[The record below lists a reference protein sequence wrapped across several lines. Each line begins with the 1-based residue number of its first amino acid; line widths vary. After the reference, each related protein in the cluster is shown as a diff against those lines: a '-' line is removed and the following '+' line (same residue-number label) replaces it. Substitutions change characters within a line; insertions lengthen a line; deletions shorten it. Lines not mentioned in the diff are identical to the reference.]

1 MSHAAGKLGA
11 IFNVLP
17 IPVFAIDL
25 QSRVVEANAAAV
37 EICGFKTQ
45 VELLQKDFLQ
55 TLVADE
61 DKADARV
68 RLKEVLE
75 GHGSGETLKV
85 TALTRTGRK
94 QACLKAA
101 TTRSAAGK
109 LDGAVICVQDMSEI
123 KMLAGSAA
131 HADGAEHLSG
141 ALSATGMA
149 LFCIDKECKIV
160 EWTPKMEK
168 LTGYLAGQAS
178 NQEATF
184 CALASSQASM
194 SKGLD
199 QALRG
204 LDIPRYNVSIE
215 HSSGRTKD
223 AWLSV
228 VPWRSATGSIVGAV
242 GSFQD
247 AEEVDR
253 RLGEADWI
261 RAAVAEQLDRA
272 NAAIFSIDSN
282 LCITEWNYA
291 LEDRSGKE
299 KEGVA
304 GAKLLD
310 LLETDSRSRAEAAA
324 KIALAGE
331 LGSTVQISLMPGMDM
346 VVGFSPQFSF
356 AGKVIG
362 ALAVGQ
368 LLPSGGV
375 TRSPQEP
382 GTSYA
387 MKAMIL
393 HQLRSPLHGI
403 LGLATTLSQDTGPL
417 QKPLGMIGLSAER
430 VLNLITNIIDY
441 WNFCDEEKRT
451 SASKDEVVDLLVLA
465 KECISKCEAFKDK
478 KGKPLKKDQVQF
490 TTNLQ
495 SVTISG
501 DAYQLSQMMIHILM
515 NAFKFSSEG
524 EVTFTVE
531 KNKETNSA
539 VITVTDTGAG
549 IKPETRD
556 SLFRAFAQ
564 EDSTESR
571 KHNGLGV
578 GLALVREVVRI
589 HQGRCTLEPMPGK
602 GTSVQVVLPCSP
614 FPDNAPADGTQALL
628 EPVKVPLPGTKPRGP
643 PSSWLGPST
652 QIGMQINA
660 RPSPPMEGGTQ
671 TASSLA
677 ALKDGLSPPINF
689 QEEEEDGQNL
699 IMSVDDDFVN
709 QEVMRSILEPSGFQ
723 VIACMSGSECLQYFD
738 EDNPRPRLLLLDL
751 MMPGLSGFD
760 VLQALRDK
768 FQFGELPVVMV
779 SAKNQSSSVVKGYDL
794 GCADWIHKPF
804 CRQELIARVKSHLK
818 IRDTL
823 LGYRRR
829 WAQVPS
835 QENVCNITE
844 DHEDDTPRSEGE
856 KRTEEEEAGQ
866 EETTTTRRGPVNST
880 ALFANVVKKLTSR
893 GDQDEAAG
901 DDELVMVFEQFEKAR
916 AALSIQHSEIVGSCY
931 VAISTG
937 EDLGQPDAMVKL
949 AQQMMDIACQA
960 TLPMCIGI
968 HSDATIPVIA
978 RSTSKRAGHA
988 DVFFSSTVQEAKALC
1003 DEAADNR
1010 ILVSH
1015 GARCRLS
1022 ADVEAEMQK
1031 FGLRLLDGGQ
1041 HTFRDKFYYFAD
1053 KTEVP
1058 GRGSS
1063 PLRAQRAPGVG
1074 REDQG
1079 KEEETAKVAKETVQ
1093 IPDRTVS
1100 QLQEELMRT
1109 RVGMQQ
1115 MQAKLLMAEEQAR
1128 QARLDSGSLRQ
1139 QLQQAE
1145 VQAAQAQAG
1154 QDQPLPGSSMWSSAD
1169 LPSEMRRSNSSPA
1182 SVLFLQWQN
1191 AHLQAEIRQYQQAL
1205 TNTRSELQMQVLA
1218 AQLMES
1224 KHQLLQARVEHLE
1237 LDLGFKALYGT
1248 MGNADD
1254 LFADLP
1260 KLNYKATDAPAD
1272 PSLAS
1277 LPKDFS
1283 FPGLGSPSGLGSAFE
1298 GMPRSSLDMGLPFGM
1313 AGQSMPPLSGLSG
1326 LVGDGIAGLPTGT
1339 IGTTLGA
1346 SFPDSMP

>member
-1 MSHAAGKLGA
+1 MSQLAGKLGA

-25 QSRVVEANAAAV
+25 QGRVVEANAAAV

-45 VELLQKDFLQ
+45 AELLQKDFLQ
-55 TLVADE
+55 ALVADE

-75 GHGSGETLKV
+75 GHGSGESLKV
-85 TALTRTGRK
+85 TAVTRTGRK

-178 NQEATF
+178 NQDATF

-194 SKGLD
+194 RKGLE

-204 LDIPRYNVSIE
+204 LDIPRYNISIE

-242 GSFQD
+242 ASFQD

-261 RAAVAEQLDRA
+261 RTAVAEQLDRA

-282 LCITEWNYA
+282 LCITEWNYI

-299 KEGVA
+299 KESVA

-324 KIALAGE
+324 KTALAGE
-331 LGSTVQISLMPGMDM
+331 LGSTLQISLMPGMDM

-356 AGKVIG
+356 TGKVIG

-368 LLPSGGV
+368 LLPSGGS
-375 TRSPQEP
+375 TRASPQEA
-382 GTSYA
+382 GTSHT
-387 MKAMIL
+387 MKAMML
-393 HQLRSPLHGI
+393 HELRSPLHGI

-430 VLNLITNIIDY
+430 VLNLTTNIIDY
-441 WNFCDEEKRT
+441 WNFCDEAKRT
-451 SASKDEVVDLLVLA
+451 PASKDEVVDLLVLA

-490 TTNLQ
+490 TKNLQ

-501 DAYQLSQMMIHILM
+501 DAYQLTQMMIHILT

-531 KNKETNSA
+531 KYEETNSA

-549 IKPETRD
+549 KKPEKR
-556 SLFRAFAQ
+556 

-571 KHNGLGV
+571 KHDGIDV

-589 HQGRCTLEPMPGK
+589 HHGRCTIEPMLGK
-602 GTSVQVVLPCSP
+602 GTPVQVFLPCSP
-614 FPDNAPADGTQALL
+614 PSDHAPADGTQAML

-671 TASSLA
+671 TASSLP

-689 QEEEEDGQNL
+689 QDEEEDGQNL

-738 EDNPRPRLLLLDL
+738 EENPRPRLLLLDL

-818 IRDTL
+818 IRSTI

-835 QENVCNITE
+835 QENVCNIIE
-844 DHEDDTPRSEGE
+844 DREDETPRSEGE
-856 KRTEEEEAGQ
+856 KRTEEGEEEAGR
-866 EETTTTRRGPVNST
+866 EATATTGRGPVTST
-880 ALFANVVKKLTSR
+880 GLFANVVKKLTSPQ
-893 GDQDEAAG
+893 DQEEAAG
-901 DDELVMVFEQFEKAR
+901 VDELVTVFEQFEKAS
-916 AALSIQHSEIVGSCY
+916 AAFSIQHTEIVGSCY
-931 VAISTG
+931 VAVSTG

-949 AQQMMDIACQA
+949 AQQMMGIARKA
-960 TLPMCIGI
+960 NLPMCIGI
-968 HSDATIPVIA
+968 HSEAAIPILA
-978 RSTSKRAGHA
+978 RRRTSKRARA

-1015 GARCRLS
+1015 AARCRLS

-1031 FGLRLLDGGQ
+1031 FGLRLLDGGE
-1041 HTFRDKFYYFAD
+1041 HTLKDKFYYFAD
-1053 KTEVP
+1053 KNEVP
-1058 GRGSS
+1058 GPASS
-1063 PLRAQRAPGVG
+1063 PLRVQRAPNVG
-1074 REDQG
+1074 RSEDQA
-1079 KEEETAKVAKETVQ
+1079 KEEKAKATKEETAET
-1093 IPDRTVS
+1093 PDRTVS
-1100 QLQEELMRT
+1100 QLQEELLRT
-1109 RVGMQQ
+1109 RVGLQQ
-1115 MQAKLLMAEEQAR
+1115 MQAKLLVAEEQER
-1128 QARLDSGSLRQ
+1128 QARLESGSLRQ
-1139 QLQQAE
+1139 QLQE
-1145 VQAAQAQAG
+1145 VPKAGQAQA
-1154 QDQPLPGSSMWSSAD
+1154 PGSSLWSSTSD
-1169 LPSEMRRSNSSPA
+1169 LPSEMRRANSSPA

-1218 AQLMES
+1218 GQLMES

-1237 LDLGFKALYGT
+1237 LDLGFKALYGA
-1248 MGNADD
+1248 MGHEDD

-1260 KLNYKATDAPAD
+1260 KLNYKATDATAD
-1272 PSLAS
+1272 PSLS
-1277 LPKDFS
+1277 SRPKDFS
-1283 FPGLGSPSGLGSAFE
+1283 FPSLDSPTSGLGSAFE
-1298 GMPRSSLDMGLPFGM
+1298 GMPRSSFGQGLDVGLPFS

-1326 LVGDGIAGLPTGT
+1326 IVGDGAGLPTGA
-1339 IGTTLGA
+1339 IGTTFSA
-1346 SFPDSMP
+1346 SLPKPTP

>member
-1 MSHAAGKLGA
+1 M
-11 IFNVLP
+11 
-17 IPVFAIDL
+17 
-25 QSRVVEANAAAV
+25 R
-37 EICGFKTQ
+37 
-45 VELLQKDFLQ
+45 
-55 TLVADE
+55 
-61 DKADARV
+61 
-68 RLKEVLE
+68 
-75 GHGSGETLKV
+75 
-85 TALTRTGRK
+85 
-94 QACLKAA
+94 
-101 TTRSAAGK
+101 
-109 LDGAVICVQDMSEI
+109 
-123 KMLAGSAA
+123 
-131 HADGAEHLSG
+131 
-141 ALSATGMA
+141 
-149 LFCIDKECKIV
+149 
-160 EWTPKMEK
+160 
-168 LTGYLAGQAS
+168 
-178 NQEATF
+178 
-184 CALASSQASM
+184 
-194 SKGLD
+194 KGLD

-204 LDIPRYNVSIE
+204 LDIPRYNISIE

-299 KEGVA
+299 KESVA
-304 GAKLLD
+304 GAKLPD

-324 KIALAGE
+324 KTALAGE

-382 GTSYA
+382 GTSHA

-393 HQLRSPLHGI
+393 HELRSPLHGI

-430 VLNLITNIIDY
+430 VLNLVTNIIDY
-441 WNFCDEEKRT
+441 WNFCDEGKRT
-451 SASKDEVVDLLVLA
+451 SESKDEVVDLLVLA

-490 TTNLQ
+490 TQNLQ

-556 SLFRAFAQ
+556 SMFRAFAQ
-564 EDSTESR
+564 EDLTESR
-571 KHNGLGV
+571 KHDGLGV

-614 FPDNAPADGTQALL
+614 FPDNTPASATQALL
-628 EPVKVPLPGTKPRGP
+628 EPMKVPLPGTKPRGP

-671 TASSLA
+671 TASSLP

-856 KRTEEEEAGQ
+856 KRTAEEEAAQ

-880 ALFANVVKKLTSR
+880 ALFANVVKKLTSP

-916 AALSIQHSEIVGSCY
+916 AALSIQHSETGHSCY

-960 TLPMCIGI
+960 TLPMCIGV
-968 HSDATIPVIA
+968 HSDTTIPVIA

-988 DVFFSSTVQEAKALC
+988 DVFFSSTVQEVPGLNSSASGAPQRDQLGTVICAEAKALC

-1010 ILVSH
+1010 ILVSR

-1058 GRGSS
+1058 GRASS
-1063 PLRAQRAPGVG
+1063 PLRAQRALVG
-1074 REDQG
+1074 QEDHR
-1079 KEEETAKVAKETVQ
+1079 KEEEKAKAAKETVQ

-1115 MQAKLLMAEEQAR
+1115 MQAKLLVAEEQAR
-1128 QARLDSGSLRQ
+1128 QARLESGSLRQ

-1145 VQAAQAQAG
+1145 VQAAQAGQAG
-1154 QDQPLPGSSMWSSAD
+1154 PAVRDQAFKLFTGISAVSAVAEC
-1169 LPSEMRRSNSSPA
+1169 PSASRNPSVPA
-1182 SVLFLQWQN
+1182 GLDEHPVR
-1191 AHLQAEIRQYQQAL
+1191 AA
-1205 TNTRSELQMQVLA
+1205 VLA

-1237 LDLGFKALYGT
+1237 LDLGFKARVASKGRSGGTASQKSVSLSQLRTGVLAPPTWRMLDNAALRNEALYGT
-1248 MGNADD
+1248 MGPLGSQYKPNA
-1254 LFADLP
+1254 
-1260 KLNYKATDAPAD
+1260 KASTWFLHLGLR
-1272 PSLAS
+1272 LAS
-1277 LPKDFS
+1277 LPKDFN

-1298 GMPRSSLDMGLPFGM
+1298 GMPRRPVPSDAGEGVPLVPE
-1313 AGQSMPPLSGLSG
+1313 GQSMPPLSGLSG
-1326 LVGDGIAGLPTGT
+1326 LVGDGIAGLPTGGAGRLENSVQSLHQSAGT
-1339 IGTTLGA
+1339 IGTTLGV
-1346 SFPDSMP
+1346 SLPESMP